1 MDVRW
6 DFMETSVTKVGF
18 FKGKLLQFRLK
29 LYITFLLYSLERNNP
44 TKTVFQ
50 NDNGLSFVKYQDH
63 L

>member
-18 FKGKLLQFRLK
+18 LKGKLLQFRLK